1 MIKTKRFNKNIL
13 NKTLQPYCHSRL
25 SNSYLST
32 MNNTAK
38 SRFQNLKHHLTNDF
52 DANYAMSA
60 CCFECLSNLSAIS
73 YTKIFILKI
82 FREMFKV
89 CSVVCLGTLLIKIL
103 SDTKRK
109 NMLAF
114 TFGLSFVFGSYVAHR
129 ILSFLLQ
136 EKKQKIVDQIDFI
149 LNKYESKSTIDF
161 DKY

>member
-1 MIKTKRFNKNIL
+1 
-13 NKTLQPYCHSRL
+13 
-25 SNSYLST
+25 
-32 MNNTAK
+32 
-38 SRFQNLKHHLTNDF
+38 
-52 DANYAMSA
+52 
-60 CCFECLSNLSAIS
+60 
-73 YTKIFILKI
+73 
-82 FREMFKV
+82 MFKV

-149 LNKYESKSTIDF
+149 LNKYGSKSRTDF